1 MKVRPILL
9 LLLLAG
15 SIMVVGWLYY
25 AVTRPALRMQETT
38 SSEVIAELMSCCREK
53 HSHAARYEHFA
64 RTAEEEQQ
72 AGSAILF
79 RALALSERV
88 QERQVADAI
97 VKLGGEYQPPKRI
110 VLFRGT
116 TPDNLHQS
124 LRHKRRSNDSTHHAR
139 IARQLRR
146 GNRLAARVLIWSAA
160 ADRRQAALIASHL
173 DTPHERE
180 GYLVCPLCGNLY
192 TESAADPYCPHCL
205 TDSHRF
211 VRVRGV
217 ATP

>member
-1 MKVRPILL
+1 MKVRPILV

-15 SIMVVGWLYY
+15 SIMVIGWLYY
-25 AVTRPALRMQETT
+25 AVTRPALTMQATS
-38 SSEVIAELMSCCREK
+38 SSEVLAELVSCCREK
-53 HSHAARYEHFA
+53 HSHAVRYEHFA
-64 RTAEEEQQ
+64 RTAEEEQVGH
-72 AGSAILF
+72 AALLF
-79 RALALSERV
+79 RALALSERA
-88 QERQVADAI
+88 QEGQVADAI
-97 VKLGGEYQPPKRI
+97 VKLGGEYEPPKRI

-116 TPDNLHQS
+116 TPDNLRQS
-124 LRHKRRSNDSTHHAR
+124 LHHKRRGNDSVHHAR

-160 ADRRQAALIASHL
+160 ADRRQAALIATHL
-173 DTPHERE
+173 ASPEQRE
-180 GYLVCPLCGNLY
+180 GYLICPHCGNLY

-211 VRVRGV
+211 VRVRGA

>member
-1 MKVRPILL
+1 MRVRPILL

-15 SIMVVGWLYY
+15 SIIVVGWLYY
-25 AVTRPALRMQETT
+25 AVTRPAMQVRET
-38 SSEVIAELMSCCREK
+38 SSDAVIAELMRCCREK
-53 HSHAARYEHFA
+53 HSHAVRYEHFA

-116 TPDNLHQS
+116 THDNLHQS
-124 LRHKRRSNDSTHHAR
+124 HRHKSRSNDSLHHAQ
-139 IARQLRR
+139 ITRQLRR

-160 ADRRQAALIASHL
+160 ADRRQAALVAAQL
-173 DTPHERE
+173 HEPQQRA
-180 GYLVCPLCGNLY
+180 GYLICPLCGNLY
-192 TESAADPYCPHCL
+192 PEAAADPYCPHCL
-205 TDSHRF
+205 TDSRRF
-211 VRVRGV
+211 IRVRG
-217 ATP
+217 ATTP